1 MRSIATYILQRL
13 VQGIILLCGVTVLT
27 FTLIHL
33 APGDPITTLVGES
46 GDAAYYAEMRA
57 RFGLDQPVPQQLA
70 TYVGNVLRG
79 DLGHS
84 YVQKQPVL
92 RVILARVPATLLLLV
107 SALAF
112 ATTLGIVLGA
122 ESGRR
127 AGSVVD
133 VIIRGVTLLGY
144 CAPAFWLGQVLLLLF
159 TARLGWFPA
168 QGMVNARAEYQ
179 GVAHVLDVVHH
190 LVLPALTLGIFQL
203 ALITRLTRAGVR
215 EALAEEYTRTA
226 LAKGLA
232 RRSVLYSHALPNAL
246 LPVVT
251 VVGSH
256 VGTLLTGAVLTEI
269 VFAWPGLGRLL
280 YDATLSRDY
289 PLLMAMFIVTTV
301 MVVVANIATDLVYT
315 LLDPRVRYG

>member
-1 MRSIATYILQRL
+1 VTTYVLVRF
-13 VQGIILLCGVTVLT
+13 VQGFFLLCGVTVLT

-33 APGDPITTLVGES
+33 APGDPIYALAGES

-57 RFGLDQPVPQQLA
+57 RFGLDRPVPEQLA

-84 YVQKQPVL
+84 YIQKQPVL
-92 RVILARVPATLLLLV
+92 QVILARVPATLLLLV
-107 SALAF
+107 TALAF
-112 ATTLGIVLGA
+112 ATTAGIVLGA

-133 VIIRGVTLLGY
+133 VTIRGVTLAGY

-159 TARLGWFPA
+159 AARLGWFPA
-168 QGMVNARAEYQ
+168 QGMVNARASHQ
-179 GVAHVLDVVHH
+179 GIVHVLDVAHH

-215 EALAEEYTRTA
+215 EALTQEYARTA
-226 LAKGLA
+226 SAKGLSPGA
-232 RRSVLYSHALPNAL
+232 MLYGHALPNAL
-246 LPVVT
+246 LPVIT

-289 PLLMAMFIVTTV
+289 PLLMAMFIVTTL
-301 MVVVANIATDLVYT
+301 MVIVANIVTDLVYT
-315 LLDPRVRYG
+315 VLDPRVRYR